1 MFKLKLKSFFY
12 TAILLTIFALSGYV
26 GTAKAQA
33 GKWQFKQV
41 YVFSHLNSNAA
52 IVGETYNAAGGR
64 IDINAN
70 GKIYDL
76 CPGGMEK
83 MRFEWKFEFPV
94 TTANPGGAFG
104 LNLSASQLSVS
115 EPCRD
120 AISSQSIMAVY
131 GSSGSISPFSEEFN
145 RSIDASRFD
154 TGNGFRVRPTDAA
167 KTGIAN
173 VIMKDYKVADGHRYA
188 YFYVEI
194 GVRGSGFIDYVY
206 LFERV
211 G

>member
-1 MFKLKLKSFFY
+1 MFNLKFASYFY
-12 TAILLTIFALSGYV
+12 TVILLTIITLTGYI
-26 GTAKAQA
+26 GTANAQA

-41 YVFSHLNSNAA
+41 YVFNHLTSDAA
-52 IVGETYNAAGGR
+52 IVAEKYNAAGGR
-64 IDINAN
+64 VDINAN

-83 MRFEWKFEFPV
+83 MGFEWKFEYPL

-104 LNLSASQLSVS
+104 LNLRAGQLSVS
-115 EPCRD
+115 QPCRT

-145 RSIDASRFD
+145 RLIDGSRFD
-154 TGNGFRVRPTDAA
+154 TGNGFRVRPAEA
-167 KTGIAN
+167 EKTGIASVN
-173 VIMKDYKVADGHRYA
+173 MKDYKADPRYKYA
-188 YFYVEI
+188 WFYVTI
-194 GVRGSGFIDYVY
+194 SVRGAGYINYVY
-206 LFERV
+206 MFERV